1 MTHPDD
7 KLTMSALA
15 EIMTNVDRMVD
26 QQGLCRKCLLMSL
39 SLSCV
44 TTLYGCGSI
53 DADEISEMSE
63 VMIAATSNDKN
74 INKMRNR
81 NMN

>member
-1 MTHPDD
+1 MTHPTDND
-7 KLTMSALA
+7 TMSALS
-15 EIMTNVDRMVD
+15 EIMANIDRIVDEK
-26 QQGLCRKCLLMSL
+26 GLCRKCLLMSL

-53 DADEISEMSE
+53 DAEEISEMSD
-63 VMIAATSNDKN
+63 VMTAATSGDKD
-74 INKMRNR
+74 IIKMRNR